1 MEARGLG
8 LRRYNGRREIGASFR
23 CALPPERIRPSGL
36 ELYAFPQQLL
46 GSRLF
51 SPVMRASRWQKKSV
65 SRDHA
70 G

>member
-23 CALPPERIRPSGL
+23 CALPPERMRPSGL

-51 SPVMRASRWQKKSV
+51 FAGDESLSLAEKVSV
-65 SRDHA
+65 T
-70 G
+70 